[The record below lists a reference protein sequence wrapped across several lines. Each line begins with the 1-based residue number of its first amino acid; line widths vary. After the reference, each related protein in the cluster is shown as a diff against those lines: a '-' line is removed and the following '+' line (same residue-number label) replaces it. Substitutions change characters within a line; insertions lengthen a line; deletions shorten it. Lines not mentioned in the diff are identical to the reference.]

1 RPEKNPLDLNNLPDD
16 YTRDG
21 KQVFE
26 EGVGGLGQ
34 EWCRGK
40 SFNWCCLKQAIG
52 QRKAAAGMG
61 KMSAGRSTN
70 LGYYLYTLWGFVK
83 GCYNDDGLVTSI
95 LMKTIYAG
103 FVAEFL
109 ERETETLNRARQLVF
124 SNDNLATPG
133 NPGYHPSYHPAG
145 NLGDPTLPFRTVCPP
160 RLFSASS
167 NLMPP
172 TPILQPPQ
180 PYLQPSPSRLSSSH
194 LPQYPA
200 HSVNDYYVGHAL
212 GSSTLSHSQYHPQN
226 LNYLG
231 VSDSNY
237 TCIGAPVGNG
247 FGHGSTRG
255 ADLVGSGRVVSGF
268 RDVTQQHLDHPPTN
282 RFQDGF

>member
-1 RPEKNPLDLNNLPDD
+1 
-16 YTRDG
+16 
-21 KQVFE
+21 
-26 EGVGGLGQ
+26 
-34 EWCRGK
+34 
-40 SFNWCCLKQAIG
+40 
-52 QRKAAAGMG
+52 
-61 KMSAGRSTN
+61 
-70 LGYYLYTLWGFVK
+70 
-83 GCYNDDGLVTSI
+83 
-95 LMKTIYAG
+95 
-103 FVAEFL
+103 
-109 ERETETLNRARQLVF
+109 RETETLNRARQLVF

-180 PYLQPSPSRLSSSH
+180 PYLHPSPSRLSSSH

-255 ADLVGSGRVVSGF
+255 ADLIGSGRVVSGF
-268 RDVTQQHLDHPPTN
+268 RDVTQQHLEHPPTN

>member
-1 RPEKNPLDLNNLPDD
+1 MRLYLRRPEKNPLDLNNLPDE

-26 EGVGGLGQ
+26 EGSSGYRTKKSGGRDGKDECGKVYECRFCSLKFCKSQALGGHMNRHRQ
-34 EWCRGK
+34 
-40 SFNWCCLKQAIG
+40 
-52 QRKAAAGMG
+52 
-61 KMSAGRSTN
+61 
-70 LGYYLYTLWGFVK
+70 
-83 GCYNDDGLVTSI
+83 
-95 LMKTIYAG
+95 
-103 FVAEFL
+103 

-255 ADLVGSGRVVSGF
+255 ADLIGSGRVASGF
-268 RDVTQQHLDHPPTN
+268 RDVTQKHLDHPPTN

>member
-1 RPEKNPLDLNNLPDD
+1 MSCSGCDTSVLFDLIA
-16 YTRDG
+16 
-21 KQVFE
+21 V
-26 EGVGGLGQ
+26 VG
-34 EWCRGK
+34 W
-40 SFNWCCLKQAIG
+40 S
-52 QRKAAAGMG
+52 
-61 KMSAGRSTN
+61 
-70 LGYYLYTLWGFVK
+70 
-83 GCYNDDGLVTSI
+83 
-95 LMKTIYAG
+95 
-103 FVAEFL
+103 

-133 NPGYHPSYHPAG
+133 HPGYVPSRLTHMYRDRFFLLLQFSPSSFITSFCGCWCSNDCSYHPAG

-172 TPILQPPQ
+172 TPILQTPQ
-180 PYLQPSPSRLSSSH
+180 PYLHPSPSRLSSSY

-255 ADLVGSGRVVSGF
+255 ADLMGSGRVAAGF